1 MRGDFRRASGPR
13 LPRQSGLSPV
23 DEPRERRGCEG
34 PSECAIN
41 TIAVRWHCVY
51 SVYMTIQSAPLRGGV
66 GERSDLL
73 TTGEVAALL
82 GVTRQH
88 VVNLCTRGELPF
100 ELVSTHRRVRREDLE
115 EFVSSTRGATKDQR
129 RSLWLGYA
137 LAGQVAV
144 DPERALSVARRSLDL
159 MRSSASPRTGRV
171 WFDAWQAILDRGP
184 SAVMSTLTSDTLRA
198 RELRQHAPF
207 AGLLSDDQRGAALGA
222 FQTFDRR
229 RPSR

>member
-1 MRGDFRRASGPR
+1 MVSHDLLARAGA
-13 LPRQSGLSPV
+13 
-23 DEPRERRGCEG
+23 D
-34 PSECAIN
+34 N
-41 TIAVRWHCVY
+41 
-51 SVYMTIQSAPLRGGV
+51 
-66 GERSDLL
+66 RSDLL

-115 EFVSSTRGATKDQR
+115 EFIASSHGATKDQR

-144 DPERALSVARRSLDL
+144 DPELALSVARGNLDL

-171 WFDAWQAILDRGP
+171 WFDAWQAILERGP
-184 SAVMSTLTSDTLRA
+184 AAVMSTLTSDTVRA

-222 FQTFDRR
+222 FQTYDRR

>member
-1 MRGDFRRASGPR
+1 MTALVG
-13 LPRQSGLSPV
+13 
-23 DEPRERRGCEG
+23 
-34 PSECAIN
+34 
-41 TIAVRWHCVY
+41 WVY
-51 SVYMTIQSAPLRGGV
+51 SVCMSLLEMGR
-66 GERSDLL
+66 RSFPGDQPDLL
-73 TTGEVAALL
+73 TTGEAAALL

-115 EFVSSTRGATKDQR
+115 EFVASSRGATKDQR

-144 DPERALSVARRSLDL
+144 DPERALSVARRNLDL

-171 WFDAWQAILDRGP
+171 WFEAWQAILDRGP
-184 SAVMSTLTSDTLRA
+184 AAVMSTLTSDTVRA

-207 AGLLSDDQRGAALGA
+207 AGLLSDDQRGAALAA

-229 RPSR
+229 RSSR